1 MMAMVLTLAA
11 AGAGGESLLM
21 EYLPKIF
28 NLVVYVGILYFV
40 LRKPMTTFFETRRS
54 AILEELNRA
63 QREKAEAQEKLAEVE
78 ARLAKLEDEQNEIRK
93 VAVAEADAEE
103 ARIAARTDEEIR
115 KIAEAA
121 DREID
126 GALKAARADLRKF
139 VAERA
144 VEIAESQIR
153 TEMSDADRQRML
165 DQYAEQLVEVK
176 N

>member
-1 MMAMVLTLAA
+1 MIAFALTLLAA
-11 AGAGGESLLM
+11 AGGESLLM
-21 EYLPKIF
+21 EYLPKVV
-28 NLVVYVGILYFV
+28 NLLIYAGILYFI

-63 QREKAEAQEKLAEVE
+63 QNEKAAAQEKLAEVE
-78 ARLAKLEDEQNEIRK
+78 VRLAKLEDEQAEIRRM
-93 VAVAEADAEE
+93 AEAEAEAE
-103 ARIAARTDEEIR
+103 AGRIASRTDEEVR

-126 GALKAARADLRKF
+126 GALKSARADLQKF
-139 VAERA
+139 VAQKA

-153 TEMSDADRQRML
+153 SQMTDEDRKRML

-176 N
+176 K